1 MMKIKSVMALTVGA
15 AALLAGI
22 PTAAVADAAPLVTT
36 GATFNDPTDPA
47 RQDAVFA
54 HISRLIDGAVPG
66 SSIKVSM
73 YVLGSDWLAGRLSAA
88 HLRGVNV
95 EVLLDSESL
104 KHYAGSGTYGKLADG
119 LAQKTGTSGASWVR
133 VCAEHQAC
141 LAKDPNP
148 ADGYYGVNHNK
159 FLLFSSTTGSAT
171 GTVPVHDV
179 VVQTSA
185 NQTAWD
191 RQKAWNDALTVVENP
206 ELYSAYAGYFGALT
220 AAQADPSKQ
229 TSDYPTEYQAGKA
242 KAYFFPRSDSDVI
255 LNILNTVDDPVS
267 GRPAC
272 HGNSAGYG
280 TTDGRTVIRI
290 AMHQITRAEVAK
302 KLWELDDAGCY
313 VDIVYRKLDNS
324 GTAIA
329 DQLAKPTR
337 FGGITLHKLDD
348 DAEGRTATH
357 SKYLLIEG
365 TYQGLPDQKIVF
377 TGSHPYT
384 VSGLVSNDEA
394 LLKYQDA
401 AVHDA
406 YRENFRAQRT
416 AADRQNP

>member
-242 KAYFFPRSDSDVI
+242 KAYFFPGPTRTSSSTSSIRWTIPSVA
-255 LNILNTVDDPVS
+255 
-267 GRPAC
+267 GRPA
-272 HGNSAGYG
+272 
-280 TTDGRTVIRI
+280 
-290 AMHQITRAEVAK
+290 
-302 KLWELDDAGCY
+302 
-313 VDIVYRKLDNS
+313 
-324 GTAIA
+324 
-329 DQLAKPTR
+329 
-337 FGGITLHKLDD
+337 
-348 DAEGRTATH
+348 TAT
-357 SKYLLIEG
+357 L
-365 TYQGLPDQKIVF
+365 
-377 TGSHPYT
+377 
-384 VSGLVSNDEA
+384 
-394 LLKYQDA
+394 
-401 AVHDA
+401 
-406 YRENFRAQRT
+406 RATARLT
-416 AADRQNP
+416 AAR